1 MPDTKYAKLLNHAP
15 QLIGYALRWM
25 YYKPRLGHLG
35 KNVRFD
41 SGVTITDP
49 RNVRI
54 GDYSWIGTHTVL
66 EGARGIEIGRYVHVV
81 TLCHLQGGGTLKIG
95 DYVSI
100 SSGSK
105 IYSDTV
111 YYTKRCSSAVPLE
124 QQEVVAAPV
133 VVGKDAFLGL
143 NCTVLPGVTIGEG
156 AFVGANSL
164 VNRDIPPWSI
174 AVGSPAR
181 VIGTRE
187 RLNLPEI

>member
-1 MPDTKYAKLLNHAP
+1 MPDARHAKLLNHAP
-15 QLIGYALRWM
+15 QLITYALRWM
-25 YYKPRLGHLG
+25 YYRQRLRHLG
-35 KNVRFD
+35 RYVRFD
-41 SGVTITDP
+41 AGVTITNP
-49 RNVRI
+49 RSVSI
-54 GDYSWIGTHTVL
+54 GDHSWIGTHTIL
-66 EGARGIEIGRYVHVV
+66 EGARGIEIGRYVHIV

-111 YYTKRCSSAVPLE
+111 HYTKRCSSAVPLE

-133 VVGKDAFLGL
+133 VIGKDAFLGL
-143 NCTVLPGVTIGEG
+143 NSTVLPGVTIGEG

-164 VNRDIPPWSI
+164 VNKDIPPWTI

-181 VIGTRE
+181 VIGRRE
-187 RLNLPEI
+187 RLSLPDI